1 MAETPDG
8 QQKTEPASGKKFS
21 DARSRGQVAKSIDA
35 TNAAVL
41 LIGGMVAAAFAVP
54 MLQKQMDF
62 MRSMFMRA
70 PQIILTDESITRYYP
85 DVIMAIAVI
94 VLPLLGIIAAVVVAA
109 EVGQTGFTFATKK
122 FTEGLN
128 FAMIFNVFQ
137 GMKRI
142 FGSARSIAELLKSIV
157 KLLLVGAVLYQ
168 VLNRRSDEIAG
179 LAAQPYQHIGA
190 LIGSVIME
198 LLWKIGAIYL
208 LIGAADLFF
217 QRYKFRDDLKMT
229 KQEVKEETKQSE
241 GDVEVKARLRQ
252 LAKQRLKRIMLQ
264 NVKKAD
270 VVIVNPTH
278 YAVAL
283 EYKPGMSAPK
293 VIAKGVDFLAL
304 KIRELAAE
312 YNVPIVEN
320 PPLARALYAA
330 VEVDTEIPENLFKTV
345 AQVLAF
351 IYRQRKKAS

>member
-1 MAETPDG
+1 
-8 QQKTEPASGKKFS
+8 
-21 DARSRGQVAKSIDA
+21 
-35 TNAAVL
+35 
-41 LIGGMVAAAFAVP
+41 
-54 MLQKQMDF
+54 
-62 MRSMFMRA
+62 
-70 PQIILTDESITRYYP
+70 
-85 DVIMAIAVI
+85 
-94 VLPLLGIIAAVVVAA
+94 
-109 EVGQTGFTFATKK
+109 
-122 FTEGLN
+122 
-128 FAMIFNVFQ
+128 MIFNVLQ

-142 FGSARSIAELLKSIV
+142 FGSARSAVELAKSIV
-157 KLLLVGAVLYQ
+157 KLLLVGAVLFQ
-168 VLNRRSDEIAG
+168 VLNRRADEIVA

-217 QRYKFRDDLKMT
+217 QRYKFKDDLKMT

-283 EYKPGMSAPK
+283 EYKPGMNAPK
-293 VIAKGVDFLAL
+293 VLAKGADFLAL

-312 YNVPIVEN
+312 HNVPVVEN

-330 VEVDTEIPENLFKTV
+330 VEVDAEIPENLFKTV
-345 AQVLAF
+345 AQVLAY
-351 IYRQRKKAS
+351 IYRQRKKGA